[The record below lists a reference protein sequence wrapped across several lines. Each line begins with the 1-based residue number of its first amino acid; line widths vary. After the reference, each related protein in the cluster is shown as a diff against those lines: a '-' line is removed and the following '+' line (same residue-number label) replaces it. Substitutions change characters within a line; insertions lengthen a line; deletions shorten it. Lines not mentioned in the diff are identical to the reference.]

1 MVSRGQYNGNRVGT
15 GRALLTAMGTAN
27 NIAAFRPVQ
36 TPNLRNDQDASGI
49 HNGYGSQVKV
59 SGLNND
65 QVVHGSKGN
74 GGQGSQ
80 TGYGSREFPFPVQ
93 MAGESH
99 YANIQ
104 GVNTFRSGSM
114 QLTQEAKKLIGS
126 PGAFEKPI
134 RALGIPNDFNQ
145 QIHRQR
151 MNAHLQTKPGS
162 RLAAFKA
169 NPSRFAMAIRA

>member
-1 MVSRGQYNGNRVGT
+1 MVLGGQYEGERLGT
-15 GRALLTAMGTAN
+15 GCALYTAMGTAN
-27 NIAAFRPVQ
+27 KIAAFRPVQ
-36 TPNLRNDQDASGI
+36 TPNLGAEREASAL
-49 HNGYGSQVKV
+49 HSGYGSQAKV
-59 SGLNND
+59 SGLNQD
-65 QVVHGSKGN
+65 QIVHGSKGN
-74 GGQGSQ
+74 GGQSSQ
-80 TGYGSREFPFPVQ
+80 NGYGSREFPFPVQ

-99 YANIQ
+99 HANIQ

-114 QLTQEAKKLIGS
+114 QLTADTKKLIGS

-134 RALGIPNDFNQ
+134 RAFGIPNEFNH
-145 QIHRQR
+145 QIDRQR